1 MDLKFDFEKVGQSYF
16 GLVYRPVAKVSLK
29 SPKSNIS
36 TTTWMI
42 VDTGADFTILPQYL
56 ADDLGISLEEDCLKT
71 QTSGVGGDR
80 VIYLCKSKIQA
91 KIGPHQRQIPIAF
104 FDSNEIPA
112 LMGRL
117 GFLETFNTQFL
128 KNHTLVFKN

>member
-1 MDLKFDFEKVGQSYF
+1 MGIKFDFEKVGQSYF
-16 GLVYRPVAKVSLK
+16 GLVYRPIVQVSLK
-29 SPKSNIS
+29 SPKNNIW

-56 ADDLGISLEEDCLKT
+56 ANDLQISLEEDCLKD
-71 QTSGVGGDR
+71 QTSGVGGER
-80 VIYLCKSKIQA
+80 TIYLCKPKIKA
-91 KIGPHQRQIPIAF
+91 KIGNLERQIPLAF

-117 GFLETFNTQFL
+117 GFLETFDTHFL
-128 KNHTLVFKN
+128 KTHSIVFTG